1 MTHHYLKNII
11 TSPVYD
17 VAIQTPLS
25 LMERLSSRLGHKIYA
40 KREDLQPVFSFKIRG
55 AYNKM
60 SRLSAL
66 ERERGVICSSAGNH
80 AQGVACSAHKLGI
93 KAVIV
98 MPVTTPAIKIEA
110 VKRLGGEWV
119 EVVLHGDVY
128 DEASKY
134 AKALCVERDYVYIH
148 PFDDPDVIAGQG
160 TIGLELIT
168 QHPHPIDAVF
178 VPIGGGGLAAGVA
191 VLLKQLR
198 PEIKIVGVE
207 PVDSASMTQAVA
219 QNERIEL
226 KTVGIFA
233 DGVAV
238 KQPGEITFDLIRQ
251 YVDEFVTVTTDEI
264 CAAIKDLFEDTRAI
278 SEPSGAVALA
288 GLKKWSSQQSAL
300 SKPLTL
306 MHIVSGANM
315 NFERLRYITE
325 RTALGEQSEGLLAVE
340 IPERAGA
347 FLAFCETLNY
357 EMITEFNYRYQDHER
372 AEILVGVQ
380 LQQGQK
386 TLDGIM
392 QKLDAHHYT
401 YLNLSHNELAKS
413 HVRYM
418 VGGLVPSALEHERL
432 FRFGFPERRG
442 ALIHFLRTLGSQY
455 NITLFHYRHD
465 GGDSSSV
472 LVGIQSALNDTD
484 LMAYL
489 RGIGYEFYEETYN
502 PVYQRFLNR
511 LPSP

>member
-1 MTHHYLKNII
+1 MNNYLKNII

-17 VAIQTPLS
+17 VAIQTPLTR
-25 LMERLSSRLGHKIYA
+25 MERLSGRLGHQIYA

-66 ERERGVICSSAGNH
+66 ERARGVICSSAGNH
-80 AQGVACSAHKLGI
+80 AQGVARSAHKLGV

-98 MPVTTPAIKIEA
+98 MPVTTPLIKIEA
-110 VKRLGGEWV
+110 VKRLGGDWV
-119 EVVLHGDVY
+119 EVVLHGDFY
-128 DEASKY
+128 DEASKH
-134 AKALCVERDYVYIH
+134 AKALCQQHDYVYIH

-168 QHPHPIDAVF
+168 QHPHPMDAVF

-191 VLLKQLR
+191 VLLKALR

-226 KTVGIFA
+226 KSVGIFA

-238 KQPGEITFDLIRQ
+238 KQPGEITFELIRQ

-264 CAAIKDLFEDTRAI
+264 CAAMKDLFEDTRAI
-278 SEPSGAVALA
+278 AEPSGAVGLA
-288 GLKKWSSQQSAL
+288 GLKKWVASQSAL
-300 SKPLTL
+300 QPLTL

-325 RTALGEQSEGLLAVE
+325 RTALGEQREGLLAVE
-340 IPERAGA
+340 IPEQAGS
-347 FLAFCETLNY
+347 FLRFCETLEN
-357 EMITEFNYRYQDHER
+357 ESITEFNYRYQDSEN
-372 AEILVGVQ
+372 AQILVGVQ
-380 LQQGQK
+380 LSHGLESMTRIGAHLSTQGYRY
-386 TLDGIM
+386 LD
-392 QKLDAHHYT
+392 
-401 YLNLSHNELAKS
+401 LSHNELAKS
-413 HVRYM
+413 HLRSM
-418 VGGLVPSALEHERL
+418 VGGLAPSALGQERL

-442 ALIHFLRTLGSQY
+442 ALMHFLRTLGSRH
-455 NITLFHYRHD
+455 NITLFHYRND
-465 GGDSSSV
+465 GGDYSSV
-472 LVGIQSALNDTD
+472 LVGIQSALDDED
-484 LMAYL
+484 LTAHL
-489 RGIGYEFYEETYN
+489 HAIGYEFYEETENLAY
-502 PVYQRFLNR
+502 RLFLSKN
-511 LPSP
+511 